1 MICALPKKEK
11 FPVAKMHAYKRDL
24 AREILKNMYFY

>member
-1 MICALPKKEK
+1 VICALAEKEK
-11 FPVAKMHAYKRDL
+11 FAVAKMRAYKRDL